1 MEPEPGSS
9 VEAEE
14 PADSVSVAEYYR
26 QAEVTARR
34 PFSDPIKA
42 AEAGRK
48 GGNRKAEMAK
58 LKKTDPEAYMFERF
72 GQERAEL
79 TTALLDAAYGRG
91 SFAGWAGG
99 DCSNCGFHVEVVV
112 PSLAPDKRLSAVIK
126 GLEYAVGKPQA
137 GKATGSGGAA
147 KPDEPPASGLSV
159 E

>member
-1 MEPEPGSS
+1 MEPETGSR
-9 VEAEE
+9 VEAVADERG
-14 PADSVSVAEYYR
+14 PAP
-26 QAEVTARR
+26 ARR

-48 GGNRKAEMAK
+48 GGARKAEMAK
-58 LKKTDPEAYMFERF
+58 LKKTDPEAYMLERF
-72 GQERAEL
+72 GQERAGL

-91 SFAGWAGG
+91 SFSGVVMGHCP
-99 DCSNCGFHVEVVV
+99 DCGMPAVEVVV

-137 GKATGSGGAA
+137 GKATGSGRGA